1 YIGIPFAPCKALGRC
16 RGNGVDVAS
25 NERFRPVYRKSKSL
39 LDPYGQHIAFEIV
52 DVLAR
57 KQNLYAH
64 TIEDLSAKIERAGKE
79 LAGGHG
85 LRLHNRQTPQRR
97 TNRRL
102 SVADDVAALAVL
114 GQFDAS
120 PIGRIQHEAG
130 SRVFGEHDLKNRKA
144 QAINRRLVGRVE
156 SRSKRGSLR
165 HNAVQVLAGAVAVE
179 KLILFDILQ
188 TISTARIDV
197 GGERRSV
204 VHDLARSLEDVRN
217 RANRR
222 GKQVKCDVRLRLR
235 VAFRNRTGV
244 VGEAGLL
251 DELDARLRRGAG
263 SKQVADGKLTIR
275 RSD

>member
-1 YIGIPFAPCKALGRC
+1 
-16 RGNGVDVAS
+16 
-25 NERFRPVYRKSKSL
+25 
-39 LDPYGQHIAFEIV
+39 
-52 DVLAR
+52 
-57 KQNLYAH
+57 
-64 TIEDLSAKIERAGKE
+64 
-79 LAGGHG
+79 
-85 LRLHNRQTPQRR
+85 
-97 TNRRL
+97 
-102 SVADDVAALAVL
+102 
-114 GQFDAS
+114 
-120 PIGRIQHEAG
+120 
-130 SRVFGEHDLKNRKA
+130 
-144 QAINRRLVGRVE
+144 NRRLVGRVE

-275 RSD
+275 RSDDAGNTMTRNQRRTSRTASTDSGITGSDISALSLNADRATPSASRIKRLERLGVNELVAVSSNFGVLRRFLLTRGALFQLRQARGGIAEFGQCLVDLAGKFGGNFAMLGEF